1 MNAMTN
7 ASTAKTAALQQTSP
21 WASLQTVF
29 ALAALALAVM
39 FAGLA
44 VIVAAVAVPV
54 GLAIQ
59 AIAGQP
65 RPKRRRG
72 WQQVTA

>member
-1 MNAMTN
+1 MNAMTT
-7 ASTAKTAALQQTSP
+7 ASTAKTATLQQTSP

-54 GLAIQ
+54 GLVLQ

-65 RPKRRRG
+65 QPKRRRG
-72 WQQVTA
+72 WQPVTA